1 MQSCTTGPL
10 PELRLKRPRTCDSKA
25 RPLASVGQMGEECKG
40 AATDVNGGGHGAE
53 VVNEAAMEKLYE
65 DVPPMPLMALNHIS
79 RLCKSVDAS
88 VRFYVKALGF
98 VLIHR
103 PPALDFSGA
112 WLFNY
117 GVGIHLVQRDDAR
130 RAADV
135 NPGELDPMD
144 NHISFQCE
152 DMGAMEKRLKEMG
165 IKYMKRTINEE
176 EGAPIDQLFFKDPD
190 GFMIET
196 CNCENLELVPA
207 GALGRLRLPR
217 DRHNPPLKMDGAE

>member
-1 MQSCTTGPL
+1 
-10 PELRLKRPRTCDSKA
+10 
-25 RPLASVGQMGEECKG
+25 MGEECKG
-40 AATDVNGGGHGAE
+40 VNGGGGGHGAE
-53 VVNEAAMEKLYE
+53 LVDPAAIEKLYE

-88 VRFYVKALGF
+88 VRFYVKSLGF

-135 NPGELDPMD
+135 SPGELDPMD
-144 NHISFQCE
+144 NHISFQV
-152 DMGAMEKRLKEMG
+152 
-165 IKYMKRTINEE
+165 TIT
-176 EGAPIDQLFFKDPD
+176 FF
-190 GFMIET
+190 
-196 CNCENLELVPA
+196 C
-207 GALGRLRLPR
+207 
-217 DRHNPPLKMDGAE
+217 

>member
-1 MQSCTTGPL
+1 
-10 PELRLKRPRTCDSKA
+10 
-25 RPLASVGQMGEECKG
+25 MGEECKG
-40 AATDVNGGGHGAE
+40 DANGGGGG
-53 VVNEAAMEKLYE
+53 VVDPSAIEKLYE

-79 RLCKSVDAS
+79 RLCRSVDAS

-98 VLIHR
+98 VLVHR

-117 GVGIHLVQRDDAR
+117 GVGIHLVQPDDAR

-152 DMGAMEKRLKEMG
+152 DMGALEKRLKEMG
-165 IKYMKRTINEE
+165 IRCMKRTINEE
-176 EGAPIDQLFFKDPD
+176 EGSPIDQLFFKDPD
-190 GFMIET
+190 GFMIEI

-217 DRHNPPLKMDGAE
+217 DRHNPPLRMDGAEYLQAKRST